1 MSARLA
7 WVAFSIA
14 AVTACGG
21 AAQRDLLMESVHTYN
36 EGVRWERF
44 TAAAAVVPPAERD
57 DFLDEREALADDLRI
72 TDVEIVR
79 VAARGERADIQV
91 KMSWYLDSRGT
102 VNETWVRQRWERQGA
117 AWRVVDER
125 RVRGDAMPGL
135 AEPFEGDA
143 DDTAATAGPAPQ

>member
-1 MSARLA
+1 MSGRVA
-7 WVAFSIA
+7 WIALTA
-14 AVTACGG
+14 AVATACGG

-36 EGVRWERF
+36 DGVRWERF

-72 TDVEIVR
+72 TEVEIVR
-79 VAARGERADIQV
+79 VANRGQRADIQV

-117 AWRVVDER
+117 AWRVVEER
-125 RVRGDAMPGL
+125 RVRGDAMPGV

-143 DDTAATAGPAPQ
+143 DDTAAASGTAPQ